1 MPTLWIDTLIS
12 TAVGSGGQIV
22 LPLSPVGLSTVERRL
37 TQNTLLR
44 TIVRLDLAATVR
56 DSGEGDNIVDLGI
69 ALLSIESSGATS
81 GAPDPSSQG
90 DFPVM
95 PWVWRSRYRVYAV
108 AVDDQN
114 TDVIRID
121 LDLRG
126 RRKIGNGQLHL
137 IVDNTANQG
146 TAVSVTP
153 TGLIRTLLLVG

>member
-1 MPTLWIDTLIS
+1 MPTLWIDTLIA

-22 LPLSPVGLSTVERRL
+22 LPLSAVGLSTVERRL

-44 TIVRLDLAATVR
+44 TIVRMDLAATVR
-56 DSGEGDNIVDLGI
+56 DSGEGDNIVDMGI
-69 ALLSIESSGATS
+69 ALLTIESSGATA

-90 DFPVM
+90 DFPAM
-95 PWVWRSRYRVYAV
+95 PWVWRSRYRVYAS

-114 TDVIRID
+114 VDIIRID

-137 IVDNTANQG
+137 IVDNTPNQG

-153 TGLIRTLLLVG
+153 VGLIRTLLLVG